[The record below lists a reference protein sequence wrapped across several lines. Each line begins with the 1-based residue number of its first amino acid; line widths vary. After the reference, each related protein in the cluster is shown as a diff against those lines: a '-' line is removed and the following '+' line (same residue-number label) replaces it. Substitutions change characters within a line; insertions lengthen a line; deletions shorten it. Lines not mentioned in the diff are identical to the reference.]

1 MMVFENKL
9 SAYNLSIKKKQKKL
23 GYKDKV
29 KKILAFR
36 LVVVVVVIV
45 VFAK

>member
-9 SAYNLSIKKKQKKL
+9 SAYNLSMKKTNKL